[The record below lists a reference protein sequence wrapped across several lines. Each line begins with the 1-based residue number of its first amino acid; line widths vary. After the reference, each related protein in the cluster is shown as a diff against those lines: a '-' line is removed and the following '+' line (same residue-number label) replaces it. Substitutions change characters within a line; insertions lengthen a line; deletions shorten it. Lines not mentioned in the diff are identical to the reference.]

1 MRWIHIITGIA
12 WIGASFYFNFLEN
25 SLNRTVNLRQ
35 ELAGNLWAIHGGGFY
50 YLEKYKHAPKTIPDH
65 LHWFKYEAYF
75 TWLSGF
81 ALMAIVYY
89 FNAKIYMLDPSVSDL
104 TALQAVGLGVA
115 TLVVGW
121 LVYDL
126 LCKSALVKKQKL
138 FALLGFVLV
147 VALTYG
153 LTQLISARAAYIHV
167 GAMLGT
173 LMVANVFFVIIP
185 AQKILVKAAING
197 ETNDPGLGQKALLRS
212 IHNNYMTLP
221 VLFIMISNHFPSTF
235 GNTHSW
241 LILAALIL
249 IGVMIRHWFNLK
261 GKGKGKKNLW
271 LLPLAFLAMVF
282 LVIITKPAGYQQH
295 NSTGLSD
302 TAVMTM
308 IETHCQSC
316 HASQPSSEVFTTAPK
331 DMILENLEQVIMNAE
346 TITAQTINSKI
357 MPLGNTTMMTDKER
371 QQLAQWLAA
380 KTQQP

>member
-1 MRWIHIITGIA
+1 
-12 WIGASFYFNFLEN
+12 
-25 SLNRTVNLRQ
+25 
-35 ELAGNLWAIHGGGFY
+35 
-50 YLEKYKHAPKTIPDH
+50 
-65 LHWFKYEAYF
+65 
-75 TWLSGF
+75 
-81 ALMAIVYY
+81 
-89 FNAKIYMLDPSVSDL
+89 
-104 TALQAVGLGVA
+104 GLGVA

-185 AQKILVKAAING
+185 AQKIMVKAAING